1 MQLTARFRDAL
12 NLAALLH
19 AHQYRKQSP
28 GSDAPPVPYIAHL
41 LAVAAIA
48 IEHGADEDEAIA
60 ALLHDAV
67 EDQGGDATRRRI
79 RMLFGERVAEIV
91 EGCTDADVLPK
102 PPWHE
107 RKRHH
112 VASIARAGESVL
124 LVVMADKLHNAR
136 SVLGDYL
143 REGEAT
149 WDRFSGG
156 RDGTLWY
163 YRAMT
168 DAIAGSST
176 PRLRPLVEDLERA
189 VAELER
195 AAAGSR

>member
-1 MQLTARFRDAL
+1 MQPTARFRDAL

-19 AHQYRKQSP
+19 AHQFRKQSP
-28 GSDAPPVPYIAHL
+28 GSAAPPVPYIAHL
-41 LAVAAIA
+41 LAVTALA

-67 EDQGGDATRRRI
+67 EDQGGDGTRQRI
-79 RMLFGERVAEIV
+79 RLLFGERVAEIV

-102 PPWHE
+102 PPWEE

-112 VASIARAGESVL
+112 LAAMAEAGESVL
-124 LVVMADKLHNAR
+124 LVALADKLHNVR
-136 SVLGDYL
+136 SILADYL
-143 REGEAT
+143 RDGEDT
-149 WDRFSGG
+149 WARFTGG

-168 DAIAGSST
+168 DTLAHRSP
-176 PRLRPLVEDLERA
+176 PRLSTLVQELDRA

-195 AAAGSR
+195 AAASG